1 MKKLLSTLFLLFFTI
16 IFSQEYQFDYKLT
29 YKSISKEREN
39 TFTQF
44 VNSKNPNIYDFFFK
58 SQNDVYARLLD
69 YVRNIGHTF
78 HVIHKNEGSEFIY
91 LDSNKSLAVDCI
103 IKNVITEKL
112 QNDEYDYKISFD
124 YKYNYSPKK
133 KMIFKIKLKNFE
145 SNLVLNY
152 PMDFH
157 IKSKKEIFSK
167 LFDLEKGNYFVD
179 KVMYNSSSLKESS
192 EIEKINLK
200 IVLPNQLNFT
210 K

>member
-1 MKKLLSTLFLLFFTI
+1 MKKLLTVFVLFS
-16 IFSQEYQFDYKLT
+16 IFLVFAQEYQFDYKLT

-44 VNSKNPNIYDFFFK
+44 VNSKNPNIYVFFFK
-58 SQNDVYARLLD
+58 NQNDVYARLLD
-69 YVRNIGHTF
+69 YDRNIGHTF

-133 KMIFKIKLKNFE
+133 KMIFKI
-145 SNLVLNY
+145 
-152 PMDFH
+152 
-157 IKSKKEIFSK
+157 
-167 LFDLEKGNYFVD
+167 
-179 KVMYNSSSLKESS
+179 
-192 EIEKINLK
+192 
-200 IVLPNQLNFT
+200 
-210 K
+210 

>member
-1 MKKLLSTLFLLFFTI
+1 MKKLLTVFVLFS
-16 IFSQEYQFDYKLT
+16 IFLVFAQKYQFDYKLT

-44 VNSKNPNIYDFFFK
+44 VNSKNPNIYVFFFK
-58 SQNDVYARLLD
+58 NQNDVYARLLD
-69 YVRNIGHTF
+69 YDRNIGHTF

-167 LFDLEKGNYFVD
+167 MFDLEKGNYFVD

>member
-44 VNSKNPNIYDFFFK
+44 VNSKNPNIYVFFFK
-58 SQNDVYARLLD
+58 NQNDVYARLLD
-69 YVRNIGHTF
+69 YDRNIGHTF

-133 KMIFKIKLKNFE
+133 KMIFKMKLKNFE

-167 LFDLEKGNYFVD
+167 MFDLEKGNYFVD
-179 KVMYNSSSLKESS
+179 KVMYNSSFLKESS

>member
-1 MKKLLSTLFLLFFTI
+1 
-16 IFSQEYQFDYKLT
+16 
-29 YKSISKEREN
+29 
-39 TFTQF
+39 
-44 VNSKNPNIYDFFFK
+44 
-58 SQNDVYARLLD
+58 
-69 YVRNIGHTF
+69 
-78 HVIHKNEGSEFIY
+78 
-91 LDSNKSLAVDCI
+91 
-103 IKNVITEKL
+103 
-112 QNDEYDYKISFD
+112 
-124 YKYNYSPKK
+124 
-133 KMIFKIKLKNFE
+133 MIFKIKLKNFE

-192 EIEKINLK
+192 EIEKIKLK